1 MIFKADEEEF
11 NKIVGE
17 IHELNLNK
25 DLTYS
30 GYFQMMATWESQ
42 EDNKQV
48 IEMLTKGMKP
58 EDQVAYGVH
67 LCNNLMN
74 DWVKV
79 VAEDTA
85 IENTRN
91 YLEQSFNEESLID
104 VGVKSE
110 EGKWIDEAVKYE
122 ALSMNGMAHNHINL
136 GNGRYVAWGEID
148 LTYEAKNC
156 AYDTLRLQQ
165 PFLLD
170 DPKFVLDLMA
180 KDKGAYNHAS
190 PEIQDACMGKDP
202 KLALQGMILK
212 KNIDSLLIK
221 PENKLQKE
229 VKSLK
234 I

>member
-11 NKIVGE
+11 NRILESIPQAEQNK
-17 IHELNLNK
+17 NLSYESYISMINAWETQAESK
-25 DLTYS
+25 D
-30 GYFQMMATWESQ
+30 
-42 EDNKQV
+42 N

-58 EDQVAYGVH
+58 DDQVRYGVH
-67 LCNNLMN
+67 LCNNLN

-79 VAEDTA
+79 VADDKA
-85 IENTRN
+85 IENTKS
-91 YLEQSFNEESLID
+91 YLEQSFNEERLIAI
-104 VGVKSE
+104 GVKSKQ
-110 EGKWIDEAVKYE
+110 GQWIDEVVKEE

-136 GNGRYVAWGEID
+136 GSGKYVAWGEID

-170 DPKFVLDLMA
+170 DPKFVLDLMS

-212 KNIDSLLIK
+212 KNIDSILIK
-221 PENKLQKE
+221 PKSELQKE